1 MRVLLVS
8 VKSQKIY
15 GGIATWTDYF
25 LENCKVS
32 GIEACLV
39 NTEAVGKRLESETA
53 TRNVLDEYKRT
64 KRIFGD
70 MNKALVSN
78 DFSAVHLN
86 TSCGTFGIV
95 RDYLIAGKAK
105 KKNVRLVTHYH
116 CDIPDWIRNKV
127 SKYYLKKLCSI
138 SDVNVVLCERSKK
151 YLEDNFNIPS
161 VVIPNFV
168 SDELVLNTPKSI
180 ESEIKTVIFVGR
192 VCKAKGADKVVELAK
207 RFPDITFKLI
217 GKHSEDM
224 LGIEIPENVEIPG
237 TMCHE
242 ELINQLDR
250 ADLFILP
257 STSEGFSVALA
268 EAMARGVPS
277 VVTNVGANEDMLHD
291 GAGIVTSVGDVDAM
305 EKSIREL
312 SSIEKRR
319 EMSQNAIEKVGNNY
333 VSSIVIKK
341 LTEIYKGLNHQ

>member
-32 GIEACLV
+32 GIEADLV
-39 NTEAVGKRLESETA
+39 NTEVVGKRLETETA
-53 TRNVLDEYKRT
+53 SRNFFDEYKRT
-64 KRIFGD
+64 NRIFAD
-70 MNKALVSN
+70 LKKHLKSN
-78 DFSAVHLN
+78 DYSAVHLN
-86 TSCGTFGIV
+86 TSCGTFGII
-95 RDYLIAGKAK
+95 RDYLIACKAK

-192 VCKAKGADKVVELAK
+192 VCKAKGADKVIELAK

-250 ADLFILP
+250 EDLFVLP
-257 STSEGFSVALA
+257 SISEGFSVALA
-268 EAMARGVPS
+268 EAMARGVPC
-277 VVTNVGANEDMLHD
+277 VVTNVGANEDMLSGD
-291 GAGIVTSVGDVDAM
+291 CGIVTAVGDVDAM
-305 EKSIREL
+305 EQAIRGL
-312 SSIEKRR
+312 SSIKKRQ
-319 EMSQNAIEKVGNNY
+319 EMSQNAIEKTKNNY
-333 VSSIVIKK
+333 ISGVVIKK
-341 LTEIYKGLNHQ
+341 ISELYE